1 MNYQIVIPA
10 RGGSK
15 RLPGKNLKILGQ
27 YPLIAHTILFA
38 LESFSKEN
46 VWVNTDDIEIANVAE
61 FYGAQVTFRPLE
73 LGFDTISTVDV
84 LNYQIDLFQK
94 NRINCDAVILL
105 QATNPIRP
113 KRLIENAIYFF
124 EKENRDSLASFSRL
138 NKKYGR
144 IINTSFIPMNYVPGQ
159 RMQDIE
165 PDYFEN
171 GLIYITKSESIINK
185 LVITN
190 DVYPMIIDGLESL
203 VDIDDANDLIFAE
216 FVYNKIIKI
225 KKT

>member
-46 VWVNTDDIEIANVAE
+46 IWVNTDDLEIAKVAE
-61 FYGAQVTFRPLE
+61 FFGAQVTFRPIE
-73 LGFDTISTVDV
+73 LGLDAVSTVDV
-84 LNYQIDLFQK
+84 LNYQLDLFQK
-94 NRINCDAVILL
+94 NKINCDAIILL
-105 QATNPIRP
+105 QATNPFRP
-113 KRLIENAIYFF
+113 KRLIENSIIFF
-124 EKENRDSLASFSRL
+124 EKENRGSLASFSRL
-138 NKKYGR
+138 NRKYGR
-144 IINTSFIPMNYVPGQ
+144 IINSNFIPMNYFPGQ

-171 GLIYITKSESIINK
+171 GLIYITRSECILNK

-190 DVYPMIIDGLESL
+190 DVYPMIVDGLESL
-203 VDIDDANDLIFAE
+203 VDIDDSNDLIFAE
-216 FVYNKIIKI
+216 FVYNKLIKQ
-225 KKT
+225 K